1 MSNKK
6 ADKKFL
12 KETIEAYK
20 KKGISEEVLND
31 AYLYSEFDNPVD
43 FFKSDTI
50 VSSGPRISK
59 FKNETI
65 KRQTPIATKIL
76 DHAGKPNYKGRVSSY
91 QAGFKGEVPGGRP
104 FYRFD
109 TNQFNNYIAK
119 IRNNNK

>member
-1 MSNKK
+1 MNKK

-12 KETIEAYK
+12 KETIEEYK
-20 KKGISEEVLND
+20 KKGIPEEVLND
-31 AYLYSEFDNPVD
+31 AYLYSKFDNPVD

-76 DHAGKPNYKGRVSSY
+76 DHAGRVSSY

-119 IRNNNK
+119 IRNNNE